1 MFAAMVLHKHNK
13 QNNGN
18 NSNNHHHHHHQQQH
32 HNNHHTRNNNT
43 SGTSNNFNNNH
54 INNNV
59 SNVNQAFGA
68 RTIEWFLCLKSPFN
82 ARIVR
87 AHTCCFL
94 SGSKCV
100 LLIRCCSF
108 PSSPF
113 RLMKSYV
120 DRTKMK
126 LLKNLWYT
134 IDLRFNETS
143 SKIDAFCQFLNAT
156 LKNPAVIRPIML
168 NARLTPAIGEINVRQ
183 IGCPIAW
190 PFRFRKHHVASKT
203 WPIAGGVGPPED
215 FPLES

>member
-18 NSNNHHHHHHQQQH
+18 NSNNHHHHHQQQH

-68 RTIEWFLCLKSPFN
+68 RTSPFN

-113 RLMKSYV
+113 RLMESYV
-120 DRTKMK
+120 HRTKMK
-126 LLKNLWYT
+126 LLAFKT
-134 IDLRFNETS
+134 I
-143 SKIDAFCQFLNAT
+143 I
-156 LKNPAVIRPIML
+156 
-168 NARLTPAIGEINVRQ
+168 
-183 IGCPIAW
+183 
-190 PFRFRKHHVASKT
+190 
-203 WPIAGGVGPPED
+203 
-215 FPLES
+215 